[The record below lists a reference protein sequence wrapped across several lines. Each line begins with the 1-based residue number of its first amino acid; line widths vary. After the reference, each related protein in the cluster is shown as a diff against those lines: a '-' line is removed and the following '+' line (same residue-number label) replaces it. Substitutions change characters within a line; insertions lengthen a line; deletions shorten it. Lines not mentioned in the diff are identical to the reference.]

1 MMTALEERKI
11 TLLSQIDKLK
21 REIDGLKWLEYR
33 EIALCSCTGSVGY
46 IVPDKLLEN
55 SVN

>member
-1 MMTALEERKI
+1 MITSLEERKI

-21 REIDGLKWLEYR
+21 REIDGLEWLEYK
-33 EIALCSCTGSVGY
+33 EIALCNYTGSVRY
-46 IVPDKLLEN
+46 IVPKRLWEN

>member
-1 MMTALEERKI
+1 MTTLEERKI

-21 REIDGLKWLEYR
+21 GEIDRLKRLEYR
-33 EIALCSCTGSVGY
+33 EIALCSCTGSVRY
-46 IVPDKLLEN
+46 IVPKRLCEK

>member
-1 MMTALEERKI
+1 MTTLEERKI
-11 TLLSQIDKLK
+11 KLLSQIDRLK
-21 REIDGLKWLEYR
+21 REIDRLKWLEYR

-46 IVPDKLLEN
+46 IIPKSLWEN